1 MIGRMLSI
9 EFPGLDII
17 RQQLNG
23 AVVVAEYRNDPAIE
37 LRTPK
42 DAPPLRGPD
51 GKLPTGA
58 LPVELITPQGE
69 DGAIVGAY
77 LLLHEGRL
85 AFLELYRMDAGEHIS
100 KQALRHQIVSTSS
113 SSTALAEER
122 ANTASRVHDELLPRL
137 AQSIRALEQES
148 NEAGAAVAD
157 LRALEDDLRHM
168 IDARQTHVLRDGGL
182 VWALEG
188 LHSRSA
194 SVDSSAASAPMK
206 RARPH
211 RRTSSSPPT
220 GSHRAPSTTLAPT
233 PVHAPSTSI
242 WHVA

>member
-1 MIGRMLSI
+1 MQMIGRMLSI

-100 KQALRHQIVSTSS
+100 
-113 SSTALAEER
+113 E
-122 ANTASRVHDELLPRL
+122 
-137 AQSIRALEQES
+137 
-148 NEAGAAVAD
+148 
-157 LRALEDDLRHM
+157 
-168 IDARQTHVLRDGGL
+168 
-182 VWALEG
+182 
-188 LHSRSA
+188 
-194 SVDSSAASAPMK
+194 
-206 RARPH
+206 
-211 RRTSSSPPT
+211 SSPPSPDRFDFFELHSP
-220 GSHRAPSTTLAPT
+220 GGRAREHRLKGPR
-233 PVHAPSTSI
+233 
-242 WHVA
+242 